1 MPSLVVNFVGANR
14 QFAFFK
20 LSLVYNKSD
29 QLKTIYDSH
38 NLEVAAKK
46 IKSLKIGNASSR
58 YALTN
63 ETKCDADDAEDA
75 FWVYAQF
82 VAFVCNRCT
91 FAPSTDYAKYPTYQG
106 LTKADAYFSSDKKNI
121 P

>member
-38 NLEVAAKK
+38 NLEVAAQK
-46 IKSLKIGNASSR
+46 IKSLKIGNTSLR

-63 ETKCDADDAEDA
+63 ETKCDVDDAEDGY
-75 FWVYAQF
+75 WLYAQF

-91 FAPSTDYAKYPTYQG
+91 FAPLADYAKYPTYQG

-121 P
+121 R